1 MNKALS
7 GTHLENRWLPPT
19 VLVVAIIIVTVIVA
33 PSKAAVAYQ
42 SCGGGGNCD
51 PNGEYPCLGSPII
64 IDVAGQGFHLTSI
77 ETGVRFDITGAG
89 RPVQIAWTDPHF
101 RNAFLALP
109 GPDGVV
115 HSGRELFGNFTS
127 QPPSSQRNGF
137 LALAQFDKPENGGNG
152 DGVIDARDA
161 VFSRLRLWIDENHD
175 GISQPNEL
183 HTLAELGVFSVE
195 LKYRESRRID
205 RYGNEFRYRGR
216 INATDQQEDSSKAD
230 PIAYD
235 VFLVEAGQR

>member
-1 MNKALS
+1 MNPNRRKTSPRHRSTYLVAFLAILAL
-7 GTHLENRWLPPT
+7 L
-19 VLVVAIIIVTVIVA
+19 TVIAIPATVA
-33 PSKAAVAYQ
+33 AYQ

-51 PNGEYPCLGSPII
+51 PNGTMPCLGSPII
-64 IDVAGQGFHLTSI
+64 IDTLGQGFHLTSS

-89 RPVQIAWTDPHF
+89 HPIQIAWTDQHF

-115 HSGRELFGNFTS
+115 HSGRELFGNFTP
-127 QPPSSQRNGF
+127 QPPSPQRNGF
-137 LALAQFDKPENGGNG
+137 LALAQFDRPENGGNG
-152 DGVIDARDA
+152 DGVIDAKDS
-161 VFSRLRLWIDENHD
+161 VFSKLRLWIDENHD
-175 GISQPNEL
+175 GICQLNEL
-183 HTLAELGVFSVE
+183 HTLPELGVFSVE
-195 LKYRESRRID
+195 LTYRESRRVD

-216 INATDQQEDSSKAD
+216 INATDPQEDSSKAD